1 MVTAMGP
8 EMDVTRGFSLGA
20 DDSMLKPGSPSE
32 RWAGVIRLL
41 HRGRSMSD
49 PR

>member
-20 DDSMLKPGSPSE
+20 GHYMLKPGSPSE
-32 RWAGVIRLL
+32 RLARVIRLL